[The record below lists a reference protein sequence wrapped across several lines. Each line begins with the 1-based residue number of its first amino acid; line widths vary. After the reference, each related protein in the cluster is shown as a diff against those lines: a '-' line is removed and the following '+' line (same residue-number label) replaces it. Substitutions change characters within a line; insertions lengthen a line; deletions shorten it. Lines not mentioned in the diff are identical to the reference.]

1 MTPAGKGC
9 LYCRNEHQRQVRHHP
24 NSGSPPVWP
33 GNGSGRD
40 LWFCRG
46 FTLLEIMVVLVLIGI
61 IFSFAVLSVSR
72 NDQDEVMKRE
82 TRRLATLIDMANN
95 EAVIR
100 GQELAIHFTKEGYA
114 FLVLQI
120 EGWQELPDDPLLKP
134 HKLPAGF
141 SVRIEVEG
149 DPPGLGQK
157 DKKTEKTEKT
167 EKTGETLTPQVYIL
181 SSGEMTP
188 FSATLQAEHSQI
200 RYHLT
205 ATMLGK
211 LDWEAEKTF

>member
-1 MTPAGKGC
+1 VHQAITPDFPVDGGSVHGMK
-9 LYCRNEHQRQVRHHP
+9 LP
-24 NSGSPPVWP
+24 NNLSC
-33 GNGSGRD
+33 N
-40 LWFCRG
+40 G
-46 FTLLEIMVVLVLIGI
+46 FTLLEIMVVLILIGI
-61 IFSFAVLSVSR
+61 IFSFAVLSVGR
-72 NDQDEVMKRE
+72 NDQDEMMKRE
-82 TRRLATLIDMANN
+82 TRRLATLIDMAND

-100 GQELAIHFTKEGYA
+100 GEELAIHFTENGYA

-120 EGWQELPDDPLLKP
+120 EGWREPQDDQLLKSY
-134 HKLPAGF
+134 KLPKGI

-149 DPPGLGQK
+149 DPPSLGQQDKK
-157 DKKTEKTEKT
+157 DKKAD
-167 EKTGETLTPQVYIL
+167 ETLTPQVYIL

-188 FSATLQAEHSQI
+188 FSATFMAEQSHV

>member
-1 MTPAGKGC
+1 MTPAGQGC
-9 LYCRNEHQRQVRHHP
+9 RHY
-24 NSGSPPVWP
+24 
-33 GNGSGRD
+33 RD
-40 LWFCRG
+40 LRFCRG
-46 FTLLEIMVVLVLIGI
+46 FTLLEVMVVLVLIGI

-72 NDQDEVMKRE
+72 NDEGEVMKRE

-100 GQELAIHFTKEGYA
+100 GQELAIHFTEDGYA

-157 DKKTEKTEKT
+157 DKKDKKDKKTDD
-167 EKTGETLTPQVYIL
+167 TLTPQVYIL

-188 FSATLQAEHSQI
+188 FSATLQAENSQV

-205 ATMLGK
+205 ASMLGK

>member
-1 MTPAGKGC
+1 VVEGRSRYGMNSRHTLYMSGMTQAGK
-9 LYCRNEHQRQVRHHP
+9 E
-24 NSGSPPVWP
+24 
-33 GNGSGRD
+33 
-40 LWFCRG
+40 RG

-100 GQELAIHFTKEGYA
+100 GQELAIHFTRDGYA
-114 FLVLQI
+114 FLVLQL

-157 DKKTEKTEKT
+157 DKGDAPGLGQQDKKADD
-167 EKTGETLTPQVYIL
+167 TLTPQVYIL

-188 FSATLQAEHSQI
+188 FSATLQAESSQV

-211 LDWEAEKTF
+211 LDWEAEKLF

>member
-1 MTPAGKGC
+1 VHQAITPDFPVDGGSVHGMK
-9 LYCRNEHQRQVRHHP
+9 LP
-24 NSGSPPVWP
+24 NTLSC
-33 GNGSGRD
+33 N
-40 LWFCRG
+40 G

-72 NDQDEVMKRE
+72 NDQDEAMKRE
-82 TRRLATLIDMANN
+82 THRLATLIDMAND

-100 GQELAIHFTKEGYA
+100 GQEFAIHFTEHGYA

-120 EGWQELPDDPLLKP
+120 EGWQELQDDRLLKSY
-134 HKLPAGF
+134 KLPEGI

-149 DPPGLGQK
+149 EPPGLGQP
-157 DKKTEKTEKT
+157 DKKAEDTR
-167 EKTGETLTPQVYIL
+167 TPQVYIL

-188 FSATLQAEHSQI
+188 FSATFQAEQSRI

>member
-1 MTPAGKGC
+1 ME
-9 LYCRNEHQRQVRHHP
+9 L
-24 NSGSPPVWP
+24 
-33 GNGSGRD
+33 
-40 LWFCRG
+40 
-46 FTLLEIMVVLVLIGI
+46 MVVLVLIGI

-100 GQELAIHFTKEGYA
+100 GQEFAIHFTEDGYD
-114 FLVLQI
+114 FLVLQM

-134 HKLPAGF
+134 HKLPPGL

-149 DPPGLGQK
+149 DQPGLGQK
-157 DKKTEKTEKT
+157 DKKDDKDK
-167 EKTGETLTPQVYIL
+167 KADDTLTPQVYLL

-188 FSATLQAEHSQI
+188 FSATLQAENSRV

-205 ATMLGK
+205 ASMLGK

>member
-1 MTPAGKGC
+1 
-9 LYCRNEHQRQVRHHP
+9 
-24 NSGSPPVWP
+24 
-33 GNGSGRD
+33 
-40 LWFCRG
+40 
-46 FTLLEIMVVLVLIGI
+46 MVVLVLIGI

-72 NDQDEVMKRE
+72 NDQDEVMRRE

-100 GQELAIHFTKEGYA
+100 GQELAIHFTEDGYA
-114 FLVLQI
+114 FLVLQL
-120 EGWQELPDDPLLKP
+120 EGWEELPDDPLLKP
-134 HKLPAGF
+134 HKLPAGI

-167 EKTGETLTPQVYIL
+167 NETQTPQVYIL

-188 FSATLQAEHSQI
+188 FSATFQADHSQI

-205 ATMLGK
+205 ASILGK
-211 LDWEAEKTF
+211 LDWESEKIF

>member
-1 MTPAGKGC
+1 MTPA
-9 LYCRNEHQRQVRHHP
+9 RR
-24 NSGSPPVWP
+24 
-33 GNGSGRD
+33 GRRP
-40 LWFCRG
+40 CRG
-46 FTLLEIMVVLVLIGI
+46 FTLLEVMVVLVLIGI

-72 NDQDEVMKRE
+72 NDEGEVLKRE

-100 GQELAIHFTKEGYA
+100 GQELAIHFTRDGYA
-114 FLVLQI
+114 FLLLQL
-120 EGWQELPDDPLLKP
+120 EGWKELPDDPLLKP

-157 DKKTEKTEKT
+157 EKGDAPGLSQQDEKAD
-167 EKTGETLTPQVYIL
+167 ETLTPQVYIL

-188 FSATLQAEHSQI
+188 FSATLQAEHSQV
-200 RYHLT
+200 RYLLT

-211 LDWEAEKTF
+211 LDWEAEKRF

>member
-1 MTPAGKGC
+1 MFVDSVAISRAPDSPGMTLAGKG
-9 LYCRNEHQRQVRHHP
+9 
-24 NSGSPPVWP
+24 
-33 GNGSGRD
+33 
-40 LWFCRG
+40 RG
-46 FTLLEIMVVLVLIGI
+46 FTLLEVMVVLVLIGI

-100 GQELAIHFTKEGYA
+100 GQELAIHFTKDGYA

-134 HKLPAGF
+134 HTLPAGF

-157 DKKTEKTEKT
+157 DNKDKKAEKTDD
-167 EKTGETLTPQVYIL
+167 TLTPQVYIL

-188 FSATLQAEHSQI
+188 FSATLQAENSRV

-205 ATMLGK
+205 ASMLGK

>member
-1 MTPAGKGC
+1 MNAVFVNERQQLMSVDFVVISHAPDLPGMSPAGK
-9 LYCRNEHQRQVRHHP
+9 V
-24 NSGSPPVWP
+24 
-33 GNGSGRD
+33 
-40 LWFCRG
+40 RG
-46 FTLLEIMVVLVLIGI
+46 FTLLEVMVVLVLIGI

-72 NDQDEVMKRE
+72 NDQDEAMKRE
-82 TRRLATLIDMANN
+82 TRRLATLIDMASN

-100 GQELAIHFTKEGYA
+100 GQEIAIHFTEDGYA
-114 FLVLQI
+114 FQVLRI

-134 HKLPAGF
+134 HKLPPGF

-149 DPPGLGQK
+149 DPPGLGRK
-157 DKKTEKTEKT
+157 DKKAEATKS
-167 EKTGETLTPQVYIL
+167 GETGADETMTPQVYIL

-188 FSATLQAEHSQI
+188 FSATFRAEESRI

-211 LDWEAEKTF
+211 VEWEAEKTF

>member
-1 MTPAGKGC
+1 VRNYRNNESPPAG
-9 LYCRNEHQRQVRHHP
+9 
-24 NSGSPPVWP
+24 P
-33 GNGSGRD
+33 GNGSSRRLGC
-40 LWFCRG
+40 CRG
-46 FTLLEIMVVLVLIGI
+46 FTLLEVMVVLVLIGI

-100 GQELAIHFTKEGYA
+100 GQELAIHFTRDGYA
-114 FLVLQI
+114 FLILQP
-120 EGWQELPDDPLLKP
+120 EGWKELPDDPLLKP
-134 HKLPAGF
+134 HKLPVGF

-149 DPPGLGQK
+149 DAPGLGQK
-157 DKKTEKTEKT
+157 EKGGAPGLGQQEKRDAPGLGQQDKEK
-167 EKTGETLTPQVYIL
+167 GNDTLTPQVYIL

-188 FSATLQAEHSQI
+188 FSATLEADHSQV

-211 LDWEAEKTF
+211 LDWEAEKLF

>member
-1 MTPAGKGC
+1 MSVDSVAIFHVLDLSGMKPAGQGC
-9 LYCRNEHQRQVRHHP
+9 RPC
-24 NSGSPPVWP
+24 
-33 GNGSGRD
+33 RD
-40 LWFCRG
+40 LRFCRG
-46 FTLLEIMVVLVLIGI
+46 FTLLEVMVVLVLIGI
-61 IFSFAVLSVSR
+61 IFSFAVLSVGR

-100 GQELAIHFTKEGYA
+100 GQELAIHFTEGGYA
-114 FLVLQI
+114 FLVLQV
-120 EGWQELPDDPLLKP
+120 EGWQELPGDPLLKP
-134 HKLPAGF
+134 HKLPQGF

-157 DKKTEKTEKT
+157 DKEDNKDKKADD
-167 EKTGETLTPQVYIL
+167 TLTPQVYIL

-188 FSATLQAEHSQI
+188 FSATLQAENSRV

-205 ATMLGK
+205 ASMLGK

>member
-1 MTPAGKGC
+1 MTLAGKG
-9 LYCRNEHQRQVRHHP
+9 
-24 NSGSPPVWP
+24 
-33 GNGSGRD
+33 
-40 LWFCRG
+40 RG
-46 FTLLEIMVVLVLIGI
+46 FTLLEVMVVLVLIGI

-100 GQELAIHFTKEGYA
+100 GQELAIHFTEDAYA

-149 DPPGLGQK
+149 DPPGLGKK
-157 DKKTEKTEKT
+157 DKEDKKADD
-167 EKTGETLTPQVYIL
+167 TLTPQVYIL

-188 FSATLQAEHSQI
+188 FSATLQAENSRV

-205 ATMLGK
+205 ASMLGK

>member
-1 MTPAGKGC
+1 MTPTW
-9 LYCRNEHQRQVRHHP
+9 R
-24 NSGSPPVWP
+24 
-33 GNGSGRD
+33 GRRA
-40 LWFCRG
+40 CRG
-46 FTLLEIMVVLVLIGI
+46 FTLLEVMVVLVLIGI

-100 GQELAIHFTKEGYA
+100 GQELAIHFTRDGYA
-114 FLVLQI
+114 FLVLQP
-120 EGWQELPDDPLLKP
+120 EGWKELPDDPLLKP

-157 DKKTEKTEKT
+157 ETGDAPGLGQQDKKIADD
-167 EKTGETLTPQVYIL
+167 TLTPQVYIL

-188 FSATLQAEHSQI
+188 FSATLQAEHNRV

-205 ATMLGK
+205 ASMLGK
-211 LDWEAEKTF
+211 LDWEAEKLF

>member
-1 MTPAGKGC
+1 MTPAGKCRRLYGC
-9 LYCRNEHQRQVRHHP
+9 SRNPGTVRRHLHGGPPSAETDKCP
-24 NSGSPPVWP
+24 NRCLRS
-33 GNGSGRD
+33 
-40 LWFCRG
+40 CRG
-46 FTLLEIMVVLVLIGI
+46 FTLLEIMVVLLLIAI

-82 TRRLATLIDMANN
+82 TRRLATLIGLAND

-100 GQELAIHFTKEGYA
+100 GQEFAIHFTRNGYA
-114 FLVLQI
+114 FLLLQV
-120 EGWQELPDDPLLKP
+120 EGWRELQDDPLLKS
-134 HKLPAGF
+134 HELPAGF

-149 DPPGLGQK
+149 DPPGLAQQ
-157 DKKTEKTEKT
+157 DKKKAND
-167 EKTGETLTPQVYIL
+167 TLTPQVYIL

-188 FSATLQAEHSQI
+188 FSATFEAERTRV

-205 ATMLGK
+205 ASMLGK

>member
-1 MTPAGKGC
+1 ME
-9 LYCRNEHQRQVRHHP
+9 L
-24 NSGSPPVWP
+24 
-33 GNGSGRD
+33 
-40 LWFCRG
+40 
-46 FTLLEIMVVLVLIGI
+46 MVVMVLIGI

-100 GQELAIHFTKEGYA
+100 GQELAIHFTTDGYA
-114 FLVLQI
+114 FLVLQL
-120 EGWQELPDDPLLKP
+120 EGWKELPDDPLLKP

-157 DKKTEKTEKT
+157 DKQDKKTED
-167 EKTGETLTPQVYIL
+167 TLTPQVYIL

-188 FSATLQAEHSQI
+188 FSATLQAENI
-200 RYHLT
+200 RVRYHLT
-205 ATMLGK
+205 ASMLGK
-211 LDWEAEKTF
+211 LDWEAEKIF

>member
-1 MTPAGKGC
+1 M
-9 LYCRNEHQRQVRHHP
+9 RHHP
-24 NSGSPPVWP
+24 ISESPPVST
-33 GNGSGRD
+33 GNAPDRG
-40 LWFCRG
+40 LWSCCG

-100 GQELAIHFTKEGYA
+100 GQELAIHFTRNGYA
-114 FLVLQI
+114 FLVLQL
-120 EGWQELPDDPLLKP
+120 EGWQELPDDALLKP

-157 DKKTEKTEKT
+157 KKGDSPGLGQQDKKKADD
-167 EKTGETLTPQVYIL
+167 TLTPQVYIL

-188 FSATLQAEHSQI
+188 FSATLQAEHSQV

-211 LDWEAEKTF
+211 LDWEAEKVF

>member
-1 MTPAGKGC
+1 MSVDSVATFHVLDLPGMKPAGQGC
-9 LYCRNEHQRQVRHHP
+9 RPCRER
-24 NSGSPPVWP
+24 
-33 GNGSGRD
+33 
-40 LWFCRG
+40 FCRG
-46 FTLLEIMVVLVLIGI
+46 FTLLEVMVVLVLIGI
-61 IFSFAVLSVSR
+61 IFSFAVLSVGR
-72 NDQDEVMKRE
+72 NDQGEVMKRE

-100 GQELAIHFTKEGYA
+100 GQELAIHFTEDGYA
-114 FLVLQI
+114 FLVLQVA
-120 EGWQELPDDPLLKP
+120 GWQELPGDPLLKP
-134 HKLPAGF
+134 HKLPKGF

-157 DKKTEKTEKT
+157 DKEDNKDKKADD
-167 EKTGETLTPQVYIL
+167 TLTPQVYIL

-188 FSATLQAEHSQI
+188 FSATLQAENSRV

-205 ATMLGK
+205 ASMLGK

>member
-1 MTPAGKGC
+1 MTPT
-9 LYCRNEHQRQVRHHP
+9 RR
-24 NSGSPPVWP
+24 
-33 GNGSGRD
+33 GRRP
-40 LWFCRG
+40 CRG
-46 FTLLEIMVVLVLIGI
+46 FTLLEVMVVLVLIGI

-72 NDQDEVMKRE
+72 NDEGEVLKRE

-100 GQELAIHFTKEGYA
+100 GQELAIHFTRDGYA
-114 FLVLQI
+114 FLLLQL
-120 EGWQELPDDPLLKP
+120 EGWKELPDDPLLKP

-157 DKKTEKTEKT
+157 EKGDAPGLSQQDKKAD
-167 EKTGETLTPQVYIL
+167 ETLTPQVYIL

-188 FSATLQAEHSQI
+188 FSATLQAEHSQV

-211 LDWEAEKTF
+211 LDWEAEKRF

>member
-1 MTPAGKGC
+1 MSVFSVDSVAIPHVLDLSGMTPAW
-9 LYCRNEHQRQVRHHP
+9 R
-24 NSGSPPVWP
+24 
-33 GNGSGRD
+33 GRRP
-40 LWFCRG
+40 CRG
-46 FTLLEIMVVLVLIGI
+46 FTLLELMVVLVLIGI

-100 GQELAIHFTKEGYA
+100 GQELAILFKRDGYA
-114 FLVLQI
+114 FLVLQL
-120 EGWQELPDDPLLKP
+120 EGWKELPDDPLLKP

-157 DKKTEKTEKT
+157 KKGDSPGLSQQDKKKDDD
-167 EKTGETLTPQVYIL
+167 TLTPQVYIL

-188 FSATLQAEHSQI
+188 FSATLQAEHSQV

-211 LDWEAEKTF
+211 LDWEAEKVF